1 MFSVFAHETLNS
13 WKCDVAYCWAEGV
26 HRLCNR
32 SNTDFYTSPF
42 SLFRNLGWQEVGW
55 RSVRLHAIY
64 DLARWTQSG
73 PNLQMIWFRVHVCH
87 RMCRSAPG
95 HAVWHR
101 CTLLKVALWYLTRAC
116 RKHASERSSW
126 TEWELMTCCWT
137 MSQITD
143 PPNSRGKVSTDL
155 MNLDKQLLSLLLL
168 KMSQSSG
175 KRRKPFVRN
184 SYLRIQ
190 EFSPVSSR
198 MEKKKRM

>member
-1 MFSVFAHETLNS
+1 
-13 WKCDVAYCWAEGV
+13 
-26 HRLCNR
+26 
-32 SNTDFYTSPF
+32 
-42 SLFRNLGWQEVGW
+42 
-55 RSVRLHAIY
+55 
-64 DLARWTQSG
+64 
-73 PNLQMIWFRVHVCH
+73 
-87 RMCRSAPG
+87 
-95 HAVWHR
+95 
-101 CTLLKVALWYLTRAC
+101 
-116 RKHASERSSW
+116 
-126 TEWELMTCCWT
+126 

-198 MEKKKRM
+198 MEKNKNVKKKKGNFPTQFSLT